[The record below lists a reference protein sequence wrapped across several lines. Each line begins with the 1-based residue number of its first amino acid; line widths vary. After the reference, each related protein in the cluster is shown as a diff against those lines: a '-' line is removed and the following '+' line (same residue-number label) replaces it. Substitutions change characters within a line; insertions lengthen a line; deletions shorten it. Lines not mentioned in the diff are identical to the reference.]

1 MEKLKDVAAV
11 QRLIGLVKYL
21 AKFLDSLSQMYEPI
35 RRLTHKEIEWNW
47 THEQDEA
54 FERIRAAVTTAP
66 VLQYFDSSKPTQ
78 SCGDTSSQGLGFVLT
93 QEDHPI
99 SYASW
104 ALTAAEQRYSQI
116 EKELLAQVFGLEH
129 NHYYTYG
136 RRIILWTDHKPLV
149 SIATK
154 PLASTPKHLQRLL
167 LRLQQY
173 DIEIK
178 YRPGKEMYL
187 ADTLSRAFLQNNHR
201 SEVEKEH
208 TRGRLSPRPT
218 RSVGRGPKT
227 RGRGC

>member
-1 MEKLKDVAAV
+1 M
-11 QRLIGLVKYL
+11 
-21 AKFLDSLSQMYEPI
+21 
-35 RRLTHKEIEWNW
+35 
-47 THEQDEA
+47 
-54 FERIRAAVTTAP
+54 
-66 VLQYFDSSKPTQ
+66 
-78 SCGDTSSQGLGFVLT
+78 
-93 QEDHPI
+93 
-99 SYASW
+99 
-104 ALTAAEQRYSQI
+104 
-116 EKELLAQVFGLEH
+116 FGLEH

-201 SEVEKEH
+201 SEVEKEVESIH
-208 TRGRLSPRPT
+208 VVDYLAISKQQLEEIQKETLKDPT
-218 RSVGRGPKT
+218 LQVVKKT
-227 RGRGC
+227 VLEA